1 MNMKKKAKDL
11 KTKRRVTL
19 SLDIDLDDYFTEVS
33 KELGFKKSLI
43 VEELLKEYLYEMK
56 HHREYSNVVRSL
68 EYRKEQLSS
77 IGKEFE

>member
-33 KELGFKKSLI
+33 KELGFKKSMI
-43 VEELLKEYLYEMK
+43 VEELLKEHLYGMREHK
-56 HHREYSNVVRSL
+56 EYSNVIRSL
-68 EYRKEQLSS
+68 EYKKEQLSS